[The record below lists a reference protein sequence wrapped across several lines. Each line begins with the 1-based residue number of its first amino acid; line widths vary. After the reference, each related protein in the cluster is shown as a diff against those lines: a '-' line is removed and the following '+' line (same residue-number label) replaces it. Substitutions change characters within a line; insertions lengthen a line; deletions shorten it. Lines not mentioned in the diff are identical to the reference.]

1 MFKIF
6 NKDKNPKKEALV
18 KMMSSSDKKF
28 VKMTAHDSKVKY
40 STDQDKK
47 EKEKE
52 EEEYCAEYECP
63 KCGTAVM
70 ATVELD
76 TVECP
81 CCGAEMDKSE
91 DSEEE
96 EEDGEEEEDVEE
108 DTKK

>member
-1 MFKIF
+1 MFKLF
-6 NKDKNPKKEALV
+6 NKNKSPKQEALA

-40 STDQDKK
+40 STDQDKDK
-47 EKEKE
+47 KDEE
-52 EEEYCAEYECP
+52 EEEYSAEYECP

-91 DSEEE
+91 DSEEQ
-96 EEDGEEEEDVEE
+96 EEDGEEEDV
-108 DTKK
+108 TKD